1 MKSKK
6 KIKTDNQL
14 KNMSKKISTKYLS
27 IAHVN
32 QIHAMNNHDIL
43 TNGKEKKAEEYN

>member
-1 MKSKK
+1 MLIIAHELKTRHN
-6 KIKTDNQL
+6 KIKH
-14 KNMSKKISTKYLS
+14 I
-27 IAHVN
+27 N